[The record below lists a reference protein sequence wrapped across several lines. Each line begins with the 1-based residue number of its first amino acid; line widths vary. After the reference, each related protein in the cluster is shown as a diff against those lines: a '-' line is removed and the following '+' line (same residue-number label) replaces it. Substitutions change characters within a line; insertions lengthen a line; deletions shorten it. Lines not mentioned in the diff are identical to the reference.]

1 MAEEDREL
9 EEIRKRKLAELLAQQ
24 AMAQE
29 EQEKEK
35 EIKEERANI
44 LRRYLTSE
52 ARERLARVRLVKP
65 ELAEAVENQI
75 IYLAQTGRLNR
86 TITDDELK
94 LLLQRLSENRRDIRI
109 ERR

>member
-9 EEIRKRKLAELLAQQ
+9 EEIRRRKLAQLLAQQ
-24 AMAQE
+24 SVE
-29 EQEKEK
+29 EQEIEKEK
-35 EIKEERANI
+35 EVQEERLKI
-44 LRRYLTSE
+44 LRKYLSSE
-52 ARERLARVRLVKP
+52 ARERLNRVKLVKP

-86 TITDDELK
+86 VISDEEIK
-94 LLLQRLSENRRDIRI
+94 TLLARLSEGQRDIKI